1 MNHARDLPKRRM
13 NKLDKMILQDFA
25 KRWAFVGLEIAVV
38 AFALCVMV
46 FAAAGCSGTV
56 GGLRFA
62 PQEPLKEQGDSAARL
77 AAAGLVVPFEP
88 GSPAAV
94 ALATNTGAVRGYIG
108 NPKQPLVISPMV
120 QKAHA
125 DYMRRE
131 RNKVR
136 KKIVATWLR
145 KGSEHISNQ
154 VAALA
159 TSLSKGKDT
168 RVKRADVIRE
178 VEAINATALALFDAA
193 GAIKLEQSEE
203 NAELQAAI
211 GLAMENLGISANAA
225 RIEGAKQP
233 TGQDV
238 VDAAT
243 EEVDTILGTIG
254 DLADKYGLV
263 GLISGVPVLG
273 SLVYGAKKRKQ
284 GKIIEEKIVHAKAE
298 VDQARHNEAN
308 SRREYI
314 MEHERAN
321 EAKAAAEAMAKLAE
335 KQIEE
340 LGKSQPVN

>member
-1 MNHARDLPKRRM
+1 M
-13 NKLDKMILQDFA
+13 NKLDKMILKDWA
-25 KRWAFVGLEIAVV
+25 KRWAFRGLEVAVV
-38 AFALCVMV
+38 V
-46 FAAAGCSGTV
+46 FAILALSFASMGCSGTV

-62 PQEPLKEQGDSAARL
+62 PQEPLKEQGDSAGQL
-77 AAAGLVVPFEP
+77 GAASLIVPFKP
-88 GSPAAV
+88 GSPASK
-94 ALATNTGAVRGYIG
+94 ALATSTGAVRGYIG
-108 NPKQPLVISPMV
+108 NPKNPLDINPIVMAA
-120 QKAHA
+120 QEE
-125 DYMRRE
+125 YMRTE

-136 KKIVATWLR
+136 KQIVATWLR
-145 KGSEHISNQ
+145 KGSEHISSQ

-159 TSLSKGKDT
+159 TKLSQGKET

-254 DLADKYGLV
+254 DLADKYGFA
-263 GLISGVPVLG
+263 GLIGGVPMLG
-273 SLVYGAKKRKQ
+273 GLVYGAKKRKQ
-284 GKIIEEKIVHAKAE
+284 GKLAEEKVLHAKAE
-298 VDQARHNEAN
+298 VDQARHNEAS

-314 MEHERAN
+314 MEHDRAN

-335 KQIEE
+335 KQIVE